1 MRNWQKKLTYILT
14 LLVII
19 GAYQYFKSAKV
30 PHPFAETEIS
40 FPQKDAVL
48 LRKRKLDDVGSNLVD
63 CLEGI
68 FEDGE
73 LVRERVLAL
82 DPAWEN
88 IHFRKG
94 GVVFRIREFNDDGPN
109 GDVRKLILYKEDEDG
124 FAHIEKIWESGDFE
138 RTRQKLLANT
148 EQIHKEMAF
157 IADYKQS
164 NIFLE
169 IVNFQITRLEVNN
182 NNVLGACSQ

>member
-19 GAYQYFKSAKV
+19 GVYHYFKSAKV
-30 PHPFAETEIS
+30 PHPFAETETKIS
-40 FPQKDAVL
+40 NPQKDAVL
-48 LRKRKLDDVGSNLVD
+48 LRKDVGSRLVT
-63 CLEGI
+63 CLEGVV
-68 FEDGE
+68 EDAEGMKDK
-73 LVRERVLAL
+73 VLGL

-88 IHFRKG
+88 IHFRKD

-138 RTRQKLLANT
+138 TIRQKLLVNT
-148 EQIHKEMAF
+148 EQIHKEVAF
-157 IADYKQS
+157 IADFNQS
-164 NIFLE
+164 NFFLE

-182 NNVLGACSQ
+182 NNVLESCLQ